1 MNWTEEAG
9 IEEGIVFPTMD
20 RHGNL
25 KGNRL
30 SGQSVAL
37 IVKKRV
43 KQIGLDPELYSGHS
57 LRAGFVTTAFINGAS
72 TVAVKNQT
80 GHRTDSILQEY
91 YRPAT
96 LFQNNASSLLN
107 L

>member
-1 MNWTEEAG
+1 MAWIKEAE
-9 IEEGIVFPTMD
+9 IEEGMVFPTLD
-20 RHGNL
+20 RHGNV

-37 IVKKRV
+37 IIKKRV
-43 KQIGLDPELYSGHS
+43 EQIGLDPDQYSGHS

-80 GHRTDSILQEY
+80 GHRTDSVLQEY